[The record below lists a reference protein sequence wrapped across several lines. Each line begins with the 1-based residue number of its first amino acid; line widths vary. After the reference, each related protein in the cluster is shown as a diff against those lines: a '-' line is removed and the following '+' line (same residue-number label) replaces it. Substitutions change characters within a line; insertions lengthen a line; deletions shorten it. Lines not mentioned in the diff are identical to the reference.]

1 MDWEGMKKKGVSWFK
16 SANNNQ
22 NGLDENDTELK
33 EAKTK
38 IPDKEQITNVDEHD
52 KESAQNDN
60 YLFSKD
66 NQDKVVLDLIVS
78 LENIIKDRRLI
89 LYRSKGLEDQLHT
102 ATETIN
108 RMKQE
113 LMKKDQ
119 LLQEN
124 SKEIRKL
131 ENILTNKQMSYDQV
145 LEDYKD
151 YQNKSNIEYERISNQ
166 LETEINKYN
175 KFNEEFTSF
184 QHQNI
189 LKINEL
195 EETIRSLK
203 IENQQYAQQY
213 QQILDEKSQLMQTIN
228 DFTARMS
235 FSFSQ
240 KQSAP
245 DSSDSK

>member
-1 MDWEGMKKKGVSWFK
+1 MDWEGMKKKGVNWFK
-16 SANNNQ
+16 STSNSQDSLDKDHIEQETANPDTT
-22 NGLDENDTELK
+22 DE
-33 EAKTK
+33 
-38 IPDKEQITNVDEHD
+38 EQIDDVNKHD
-52 KESAQNDN
+52 KVGIHNDN

-78 LENIIKDRRLI
+78 LENMIKDRRLI
-89 LYRSKGLEDQLHT
+89 LYRNKGLEDQLYT
-102 ATETIN
+102 STETTN

-119 LLQEN
+119 VLQEN
-124 SKEIRKL
+124 GKEIRKL
-131 ENILTNKQMSYDQV
+131 ESTLTNKQMSYDQL
-145 LEDYKD
+145 LEDYKE
-151 YQNKSNIEYERISNQ
+151 YQSKSNIEYERVSNQ
-166 LETEINKYN
+166 LDAEINKYN

-203 IENQQYAQQY
+203 IENQQYIQQY
-213 QQILDEKSQLMQTIN
+213 QQISDEKSQLMQTIN
-228 DFTARMS
+228 DFTSRMS

-240 KQSAP
+240 RQSTP

>member
-1 MDWEGMKKKGVSWFK
+1 MDWEGMKKKGASWFK
-16 SANNNQ
+16 PANNNQ
-22 NGLDENDTELK
+22 NGLDGNDIELQ

-38 IPDKEQITNVDEHD
+38 ISDEEQIDNVDEHD
-52 KESAQNDN
+52 KASTQNDN

-89 LYRSKGLEDQLHT
+89 LYKSKGLEDQLHT

-151 YQNKSNIEYERISNQ
+151 YQSKSNIEYERISNQ

-240 KQSAP
+240 KQSTP

>member
-1 MDWEGMKKKGVSWFK
+1 MDWEGMKKKGASWFK
-16 SANNNQ
+16 PADNSQ
-22 NGLDENDTELK
+22 NSSYENDIEQQ
-33 EAKTK
+33 EVKTK
-38 IPDKEQITNVDEHD
+38 IVDGEQITNENKH
-52 KESAQNDN
+52 EQANTQNDN

-66 NQDKVVLDLIVS
+66 NQDKVVLDIIVS
-78 LENIIKDRRLI
+78 LENMIKERQLI

-102 ATETIN
+102 ATETIS

-124 SKEIRKL
+124 SKEISKL
-131 ENILTNKQMSYDQV
+131 ENLLTSKQMSYDQL

-151 YQNKSNIEYERISNQ
+151 FQNKSNIEYERISNQ

-175 KFNEEFTSF
+175 KFSEEFTSF

-189 LKINEL
+189 LKTNEL

-203 IENQQYAQQY
+203 VENQQYAQQY
-213 QQILDEKSQLMQTIN
+213 QQILDEKSQLIQTIN

-240 KQSAP
+240 KQSAVGSP
-245 DSSDSK
+245 DSK

>member
-1 MDWEGMKKKGVSWFK
+1 MDWEGMKKKGAGWFK

-22 NGLDENDTELK
+22 NSLDENYIEQQS
-33 EAKTK
+33 AKTS
-38 IPDKEQITNVDEHD
+38 IADKEQITNVNEHD
-52 KESAQNDN
+52 KVNTQNDN

-78 LENIIKDRRLI
+78 LENMIKDRRLI

-119 LLQEN
+119 ILQEN

-131 ENILTNKQMSYDQV
+131 ENILTNKQMSYDQL
-145 LEDYKD
+145 LEDYKE
-151 YQNKSNIEYERISNQ
+151 YQNKSSVEYERISNQ
-166 LETEINKYN
+166 LDTEISKYN
-175 KFNEEFTSF
+175 KFSEEFTSF

-203 IENQQYAQQY
+203 IENQQYSQQY

-240 KQSAP
+240 KPSTP
-245 DSSDSK
+245 ESTDSK